1 MSLGVGLYV
10 KNSREAVKLY
20 QAAFGAELGYH
31 VLNEDGGY
39 FHSELM
45 VDGDPLVS
53 VCEAVDAIEP
63 RGNPVELGVFFQTR
77 DEVDRAFSLLR
88 QGAHIIIEPK
98 QLPWSPWAAC
108 LVDRFGVRWFLSLP
122 NHRPPEDFKPG
133 DEQ

>member
-45 VDGDPLVS
+45 VDGDPVVS
-53 VCEAVDAIEP
+53 VCE
-63 RGNPVELGVFFQTR
+63 
-77 DEVDRAFSLLR
+77 
-88 QGAHIIIEPK
+88 